1 MRFRGIR
8 LTNPISEYIRHR
20 RAMQLAK
27 LMFKLEMVRQM
38 MPWTMTMFQHY
49 AETKKQH
56 EVNND

>member
-1 MRFRGIR
+1 
-8 LTNPISEYIRHR
+8 
-20 RAMQLAK
+20 MQLAK

-56 EVNND
+56 EEQQ